1 MKATTTSRQIV
12 KYFLADL
19 RPLRSRKAEEAVV
32 DRVRIIKYEAVPKCG
47 SYEVR
52 FSDGRPSKHFYWED
66 IPAVVSVRNR
76 PTASALGDR
85 AATGMFIEVKIFR
98 WSPVAVANLK
108 AFFVSD
114 QAHGHERSRCCP

>member
-1 MKATTTSRQIV
+1 MKATRTSRQIV

-76 PTASALGDR
+76 PTASRPSKRPRRSRAERDR
-85 AATGMFIEVKIFR
+85 AYKNSVDSI
-98 WSPVAVANLK
+98 
-108 AFFVSD
+108 
-114 QAHGHERSRCCP
+114 